1 MRETGT
7 DVAFTLMVLGFALQ
21 MALDFHP
28 GYTDASLLPHMT
40 FAFFHA
46 NVFHLAANMMTLHLL
61 QPSCRNLLAAYA
73 ISFATSF
80 LAIAPLPTMG
90 FSGILYVLI
99 GIRTNLFTG
108 RFSFWKGWFVMFL
121 FAGIAMPNVNGLL
134 HLFCFIGGLTIR
146 IISRISNDYAKA
158 SR

>member
-7 DVAFTLMVLGFALQ
+7 DVAFTLVALGFALQ
-21 MALDFHP
+21 LALDFQP
-28 GYTDASLLPHMT
+28 GYTDASLLQHLT

-46 NVFHLAANMMTLHLL
+46 NVFHLAANMMTLFLL
-61 QPSCRNLLAAYA
+61 QPSRKDLLLSYA
-73 ISFATSF
+73 ISVAASF
-80 LAIAPLPTMG
+80 LAIQPLPTMG

-108 RFSFWKGWFVMFL
+108 RFTFWKGWFVLFL
-121 FAGIAMPNVNGLL
+121 IAGLAMPNVNGLL
-134 HLFCFIGGLTIR
+134 HLICFICGLAIR
-146 IISRISNDYAKA
+146 IFRRISHDYAKA